1 MTVKEMML
9 IHKYLLEV
17 REDKEHH
24 LRFCSNP
31 DIVEVLQRMY
41 PYKNVP
47 EERKQMIEETKREIA
62 EIDSLIENILNETM
76 SAKILATDTQVFLKL

>member
-1 MTVKEMML
+1 MTVK
-9 IHKYLLEV
+9 EV

>member
-9 IHKYLLEV
+9 IHKYLLEE

>member
-76 SAKILATDTQVFLKL
+76 SAKILATDTQEFLKL

>member
-76 SAKILATDTQVFLKL
+76 SAKILATATQVFLKL

>member
-41 PYKNVP
+41 PYKHVP

>member
-1 MTVKEMML
+1 MML